1 MQAGRTRILR
11 SISIPP
17 SRTPVVALPL
27 DNPHTPPSRPVMI
40 CKIHGSGPTEEVVLG
55 LARNVRQNLGSDW
68 TIGESGTCGPTG
80 GHQPN
85 RQPYLSL
92 IKHKAD
98 CSRGTVVLAIVGPGV
113 EVSKIAKTGLGGDR
127 AGNMMEF
134 ARLALE
140 FLVEQM
146 EAQGQGNL

>member
-1 MQAGRTRILR
+1 MSDAVPDPL
-11 SISIPP
+11 
-17 SRTPVVALPL
+17 SRDA
-27 DNPHTPPSRPVMI
+27 DESY
-40 CKIHGSGPTEEVVLG
+40 GSGPTEEVVLG
-55 LARNVRQNLGSDW
+55 LARNVRQSLGSDW

-85 RQPYLSL
+85 RQPYIYGFKTMLRVS
-92 IKHKAD
+92 
-98 CSRGTVVLAIVGPGV
+98 GTVVLAIVGPGV

-127 AGNMMEF
+127 AGNMVEF

-140 FLVEQM
+140 YLVEQM